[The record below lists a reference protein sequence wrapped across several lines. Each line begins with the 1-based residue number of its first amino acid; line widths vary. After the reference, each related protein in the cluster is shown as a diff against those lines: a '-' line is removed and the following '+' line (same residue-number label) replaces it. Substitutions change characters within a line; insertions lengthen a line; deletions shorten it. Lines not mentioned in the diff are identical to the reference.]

1 MTCGAAGAAGAI
13 ATAIPSRCRAIT
25 LDHRPSAVLA
35 ELLRLGYAT
44 EDGDGF
50 VHVNPQAFLPQRGLE
65 DRLQA
70 LGENLEDH
78 ARAATVNVLSK
89 QPPFLERSVF
99 SDELSQGQW
108 QQVHD
113 ETIRQAIAAEADDA
127 RAGRPGN
134 MRMRV
139 GMYFYA
145 EEKKDEQ

>member
-1 MTCGAAGAAGAI
+1 
-13 ATAIPSRCRAIT
+13 
-25 LDHRPSAVLA
+25 
-35 ELLRLGYAT
+35 
-44 EDGDGF
+44 

-99 SDELSQGQW
+99 SDELSAGSVEALARLAQGQW
-108 QQVHD
+108 QRVHD